1 MCLFKTGKS
10 CQNTFDAFKHALVT
24 VPVLAFRDFSQPFDL
39 YVDASLEGIG
49 MTLGQ
54 TQKGHEVAIAYGG
67 RDLTP
72 VERNYNATEHEAL
85 TVVPMTFKWLKTVKD
100 PTGRL
105 ARWSLLLQQFDLT
118 IHHRAGKSNGNADAA
133 S

>member
-49 MTLGQ
+49 MTL
-54 TQKGHEVAIAYGG
+54 QKTFRVSRHAIA
-67 RDLTP
+67 R
-72 VERNYNATEHEAL
+72 VS
-85 TVVPMTFKWLKTVKD
+85 V
-100 PTGRL
+100 
-105 ARWSLLLQQFDLT
+105 
-118 IHHRAGKSNGNADAA
+118 
-133 S
+133 